1 MKFANPEYFYLLIIL
16 PVVLGIYYYSN
27 YRRLKRL
34 KEYGDPELLSRLMPD
49 VSDYRPGIKFY
60 LSFFALA
67 LMIVVL
73 ARPQFGSRKETV
85 TRQGIETVIALD
97 ISNSMLAEDIA
108 PNRLEKAK
116 NMISKLIDKFENDKV
131 GLIVFAGDAF
141 VQLPITNDFISAKM
155 FLESI
160 SPSLISRQGTDIGA
174 AINLAM
180 KSFTPN
186 EEVGKAIIVI
196 TDGENHE
203 GGAEEAAKQA
213 SDKGMAVYIMGIG
226 TTDGAPIPTG
236 NANEYRKD
244 REGNVVMTRLNE
256 DMSQRIAAAGNGA
269 YIRVDNTNNAQ
280 KLLEKEIDKLAKADV
295 STEVYSEYNEQFE
308 FVAWLAF
315 ILLVLDILLLPGKSR
330 FTRGIKLF
338 DKQNIA

>member
-1 MKFANPEYFYLLIIL
+1 MKFANPEFFYLFIL
-16 PVVLGIYYYSN
+16 LAVLLVVYIYSN
-27 YRRLKRL
+27 YNRAGNLKIYGEPRLVEK
-34 KEYGDPELLSRLMPD
+34 LMPD
-49 VSDYRPGIKFY
+49 VSSVRPAIKFW
-60 LSFFALA
+60 LSFIALA
-67 LMIVVL
+67 MLIVVL
-73 ARPQFGSRKETV
+73 ARPQFGSRKESV

-116 NMISKLIDKFENDKV
+116 NIVSKLIDKLENDKV

-141 VQLPITNDFISAKM
+141 VQLPITNDFVSAKM

-160 SPSLISRQGTDIGA
+160 TPSLISRQGTDIGA
-174 AINLAM
+174 AINMAM

-203 GGAEEAAKQA
+203 GGAEEAAKA
-213 SDKGMAVYIMGIG
+213 AAEKGMTIYMMGIG

-236 NANEYRKD
+236 KLNEFRKD
-244 REGNVVMTRLNE
+244 KEGNVVMTKLNE
-256 DMSQRIAAAGNGA
+256 QMGQQIAKAGGGA

-280 KLLEKEIDKLAKADV
+280 KLLLKELDKLSKDEV
-295 STEVYSEYNEQFE
+295 TTDVYSEYDDQFE
-308 FVAWLAF
+308 FIAWIVLF
-315 ILLVLDILLLPGKSR
+315 LLTLDILLLPGKSR
-330 FTRGIKLF
+330 FTRNIKLF
-338 DKQNIA
+338 DERK

>member
-1 MKFANPEYFYLLIIL
+1 MKFANPEFFYLFIL
-16 PVVLGIYYYSN
+16 LAVLLVVYIYSN
-27 YRRLKRL
+27 YNRARNLKIYGEPRLVEK
-34 KEYGDPELLSRLMPD
+34 LMPD
-49 VSDYRPGIKFY
+49 VSSVRPAIKFW
-60 LSFFALA
+60 LSFIALA
-67 LMIVVL
+67 MLIVVL
-73 ARPQFGSRKETV
+73 ARPQFGSKKESV

-116 NMISKLIDKFENDKV
+116 NIVSKLIDKLENDKV

-141 VQLPITNDFISAKM
+141 VQLPITNDFVSAKM

-160 SPSLISRQGTDIGA
+160 TPSLISRQGTDIGA
-174 AINLAM
+174 AINMAM

-203 GGAEEAAKQA
+203 GGAEEAAKA
-213 SDKGMAVYIMGIG
+213 AAEKGMTIYMMGIG

-236 NANEYRKD
+236 KLNEFRKD
-244 REGNVVMTRLNE
+244 KEGNVVMTKLNE
-256 DMSQRIAAAGNGA
+256 QMGQQIAKAGGGA

-280 KLLEKEIDKLAKADV
+280 KLLLKELDKLSKDEV
-295 STEVYSEYNEQFE
+295 TTDVYSEYDDQFE
-308 FVAWLAF
+308 FIAWIVLF
-315 ILLVLDILLLPGKSR
+315 LLTLDILLLPGKSR
-330 FTRGIKLF
+330 FTRNIKLF
-338 DKQNIA
+338 DERK